1 MGNRKKKRQQSIC
14 FHVAACLLGFLM
26 IYPLLWLLV
35 SSFKS
40 NETMFLDTYSLIPK
54 EWDIKGNYGSGMAG
68 VGGVKFITFF
78 MNSLV
83 VTIIGTVGCVITSLL
98 AAYAL
103 SRLKF
108 RFAGFWFGCVML
120 TMMIPPQVMVV
131 PQYIILKKL
140 NLIDTRTALVLP
152 WFFGGAFFI
161 FLMAQFFRG
170 IPRELDEAAEIDGCG
185 KIAILFKILVPVVKP
200 AIITSSIFAFYWIW
214 QDFFQPL
221 IFMNTAS
228 KFTIPLALNM
238 YLDPNSYNNYG
249 GLFAMSVI
257 SLLPVIIFFIIFQRY
272 LVDGIAMD
280 GIKG

>member
-1 MGNRKKKRQQSIC
+1 MGMHTKKKINSFL
-14 FHVAACLLGFLM
+14 FHVGACALGFLM
-26 IYPLLWLLV
+26 IYPLLWLLA

-40 NETMFLDTYSLIPK
+40 NDTMFLDTYSLIPK
-54 EWDIKGNYGSGMAG
+54 VWDMTTNYNSGFSG
-68 VGGVKFITFF
+68 IGGVKFITFF
-78 MNSLV
+78 TNSLI
-83 VTIIGTVGCVITSLL
+83 VTVIGTLGCVITSLL

-108 RFAGFWFGCVML
+108 KFSGFWFGCVMM

-131 PQYIILKKL
+131 PQYIILKQL
-140 NLIDTRTALVLP
+140 HLINTRTALVLP
-152 WFFGGAFFI
+152 WIFGGAFFI
-161 FLMAQFFRG
+161 FLMVQFFRG

-185 KIAILFKILVPVVKP
+185 KITTLFRILVPVVKP

-221 IFMNTAS
+221 IFMNS
-228 KFTIPLALNM
+228 VNRFTIPLALNM

-257 SLLPVIIFFIIFQRY
+257 SLLPVILFFIIFQRY
-272 LVDGIAMD
+272 LVDGIATS
-280 GIKG
+280 GLKG

>member
-1 MGNRKKKRQQSIC
+1 MGMRTKKRINSIR
-14 FHVAACLLGFLM
+14 FHIGACLIGFLM
-26 IYPLLWLLV
+26 IYPLLWLLA

-54 EWDIKGNYGSGMAG
+54 VWDGVKNYKSGLAG
-68 VGGVKFITFF
+68 VGGVKFASFF
-78 MNSLV
+78 MNSLT
-83 VTIIGTVGCVITSLL
+83 VTVIGTAGCVMTSLL
-98 AAYAL
+98 AAYSL
-103 SRLKF
+103 SRIKF
-108 RFAGFWFGCVML
+108 KFSGFWFGCVML
-120 TMMIPPQVMVV
+120 TMMIPSQVMVV

-140 NLIDTRTALVLP
+140 NLIDTRMALILP

-161 FLMAQFFRG
+161 FLMVQFFRG

-185 KIAILFKILVPVVKP
+185 KIGILFRILVPVVKP

-221 IFMNTAS
+221 IFMNSAR

-249 GLFAMSVI
+249 GLFAMSAI
-257 SLLPVIIFFIIFQRY
+257 SLLPVILFFIIFQRY

>member
-1 MGNRKKKRQQSIC
+1 MGMKEKRRINSVI
-14 FHVAACLLGFLM
+14 FHVGAFALGFLM
-26 IYPLLWLLV
+26 IYPLLWLLA

-40 NETMFLDTYSLIPK
+40 NETMFTDTYSLIPK
-54 EWDIKGNYGSGMAG
+54 VWDAATNYASGLEGVAG
-68 VGGVKFITFF
+68 VPFVRFLW
-78 MNSLV
+78 NSVV
-83 VTIIGTVGCVITSLL
+83 VTVIGMIGCVFTSLL
-98 AAYAL
+98 AAYAF

-108 RFAGFWFGCVML
+108 RLSNFWFGCVMM
-120 TMMIPPQVMVV
+120 TMMIPAQVMVV

-161 FLMAQFFRG
+161 FLMVQFFRG
-170 IPRELDEAAEIDGCG
+170 IPGELDEAAEIDGCG
-185 KIAILFKILVPVVKP
+185 KIAILFRVLVPVVKP
-200 AIITSSIFAFYWIW
+200 AIVTASIFAFYWIW

-221 IFMNTAS
+221 IFMSNTT

-257 SLLPVIIFFIIFQRY
+257 SLLPVIIFFIFFQRY

>member
-1 MGNRKKKRQQSIC
+1 MGRKNKRKIHSVL
-14 FHVAACLLGFLM
+14 FHIEACVLGFIM
-26 IYPLLWLLV
+26 IYPLLWLLA

-40 NETMFLDTYSLIPK
+40 NQTMFQDAYSLIPK
-54 EWDIKGNYGSGMAG
+54 VWDVATNYKSGFAG
-68 VGGVKFITFF
+68 IGGVRFSTFF
-78 MNSLV
+78 MNSLYVTV
-83 VTIIGTVGCVITSLL
+83 VGMLGCVISSLF
-98 AAYAL
+98 AAYAF
-103 SRLKF
+103 SRIKF
-108 RFAGFWFGCVML
+108 RFGNILFGCVMM
-120 TMMIPPQVMVV
+120 TMMIPAQVMVV

-140 NLIDTRTALVLP
+140 NLIDTRISLILP

-161 FLMAQFFRG
+161 FLMVQFFQG
-170 IPRELDEAAEIDGCG
+170 IPRELDEAAQIDGCG
-185 KIAILFKILVPVVKP
+185 RIQTLFKILVPIVKP

-221 IFMNTAS
+221 IFVNSTK

-257 SLLPVIIFFIIFQRY
+257 SLLPIILFFIIFQRY